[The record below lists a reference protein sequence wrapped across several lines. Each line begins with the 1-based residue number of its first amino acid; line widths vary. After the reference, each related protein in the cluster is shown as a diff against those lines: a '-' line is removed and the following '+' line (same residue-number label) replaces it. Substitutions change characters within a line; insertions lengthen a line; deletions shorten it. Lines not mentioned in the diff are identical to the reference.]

1 MAKNKVKLKL
11 QGHEKFALREGWIN
25 KGLMII
31 PKNPGVFLQQ
41 DAPDVFGIG
50 NNMVKSLR
58 YWMRALGLTIEGGT
72 SGVKLSPMGALVAKY
87 DPYIENPFTLWLMHS
102 YIAKNKGDATSWYM
116 YFNYCDANDLE
127 KHQIYTILLRKIT
140 QYAGEQKFS
149 EKSLNSDIDVLLNMY
164 SKNKIKS
171 DPEDKNISPFSQLAM
186 IKNTDGKYTKN
197 HPDRRIFS
205 EFVVLYELENMLDG
219 REGLSIDE
227 AVNGE
232 NGLAKI
238 YNLTSVMANE
248 YFDGLDAA
256 GYIRVVRTAGLDMI
270 YPVKMSGALKVAEEY
285 YKNC

>member
-1 MAKNKVKLKL
+1 MVKNKVKLKL

-72 SGVKLSPMGALVAKY
+72 SGVKLSPMGELVAKY

-171 DPEDKNISPFSQLAM
+171 DPEDKNISPFSQLAL

-248 YFDGLDAA
+248 YFDRLDAA

>member
-72 SGVKLSPMGALVAKY
+72 SGVKLSPMGKLVAKY

-149 EKSLNSDIDVLLNMY
+149 ENSLNSDIDVLLNMS

-171 DPEDKNISPFSQLAM
+171 DPEDKNISPFSQLAL

-248 YFDGLDAA
+248 YFDRLDAA